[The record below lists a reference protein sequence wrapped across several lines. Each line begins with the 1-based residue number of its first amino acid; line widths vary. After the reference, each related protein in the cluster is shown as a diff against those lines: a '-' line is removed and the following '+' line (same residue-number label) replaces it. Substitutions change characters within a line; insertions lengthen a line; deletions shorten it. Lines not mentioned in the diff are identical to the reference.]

1 MGAVGIVGLSAAVE
15 SAVRS
20 AAGATGVDFGFLLKT
35 ARRESG
41 FNPLA
46 QAGTSSAAG
55 LFQFVEQTWLATLKR
70 HGGAHGFARYAGLI
84 TEAGGRFGVAGG
96 EEGRRAVMD
105 LRFDPHA
112 SAVMAAELASDHASY
127 LRGRTGREPTGG
139 ELYAAH
145 FLGPA
150 GSARLIE
157 AARAT
162 PEVSAA
168 ALFPEAAAANR
179 GVFYAGGLPVSV
191 AQLHRNLSATAGDGA
206 GVVGP
211 AAEPDPGEGAFAAYA
226 GAARTERRREQELL
240 VQFLLQGS
248 GATEPSRG
256 AAGSMFTAEL
266 LSLLSDARTAPASP
280 PPPVVAPVVAPVSA
294 AAAR

>member
-46 QAGTSSAAG
+46 RAGASSAAG
-55 LFQFVEQTWLATLKR
+55 LFQFVEQTWLATLRR
-70 HGGAHGFARYAGLI
+70 HGGAHGFARYADLV
-84 TEAGGRFGVAGG
+84 TEQGGRFGVAGG

-157 AARAT
+157 AARST
-162 PEVSAA
+162 PDVAAA

-179 GVFYAGGLPVSV
+179 GVFYAGGAPVSV

-206 GVVGP
+206 GIVGP
-211 AAEPDPGEGAFAAYA
+211 APAPDPGEGAFAAYA
-226 GAARTERRREQELL
+226 GAARSERRREQDLL
-240 VQFLLQGS
+240 VQFLLQGA
-248 GATEPSRG
+248 GGTEPSRG
-256 AAGSMFTAEL
+256 ATGSMFTAEL
-266 LSLLSDARTAPASP
+266 LSILSDARTTPTATDAPKLTP
-280 PPPVVAPVVAPVSA
+280 TPVPTT
-294 AAAR
+294 AAR

>member
-1 MGAVGIVGLSAAVE
+1 MSVGAVAGLSAVVE

-20 AAGATGVDFGFLLKT
+20 AAGATGIDFGFLLKT

-46 QAGTSSAAG
+46 QAGASSAAG

-70 HGGAHGFARYAGLI
+70 HGGAHGFARFSALVQ
-84 TEAGGRFGVAGG
+84 EQGGRYSVTGG
-96 EEGRRAVMD
+96 EEARRAVLD

-157 AARAT
+157 AAQAT
-162 PEVSAA
+162 PGISAA
-168 ALFPEAAAANR
+168 ALFPQAAAANR

-191 AQLHRNLSATAGDGA
+191 AQLHRNLSATAGDGL
-206 GVVGP
+206 GVTGAP
-211 AAEPDPGEGAFAAYA
+211 EPDPGEGAFAAYA
-226 GAARTERRREQELL
+226 GAARSERRREQELL
-240 VQFLLQGS
+240 VDFILKGS
-248 GATEPSRG
+248 SATE
-256 AAGSMFTAEL
+256 GSKGPASSLFTSEL
-266 LSLLSDARTAPASP
+266 LSILAEAKTAAP
-280 PPPVVAPVVAPVSA
+280 PPLPA
-294 AAAR
+294 AASTTR

>member
-1 MGAVGIVGLSAAVE
+1 MGVGGITGLSAVVE

-20 AAGATGVDFGFLLKT
+20 AAGATGVNFDFLLKT

-55 LFQFVEQTWLATLKR
+55 LFQFVEQTWLSTLKR
-70 HGGAHGFARYAGLI
+70 HGATHGFARFSQLI
-84 TEAGGRFGVAGG
+84 EEHNGRFTVPGG
-96 EEGRRAVMD
+96 EEARRAVLD

-112 SAVMAAELASDHASY
+112 SAVMAAELAADHAAY

-150 GSARLIE
+150 GSARLME
-157 AARAT
+157 AADST
-162 PEVSAA
+162 PNLAAA

-179 GVFYAGGLPVSV
+179 GIFYRDGQPLSV
-191 AQLHRNLSATAGDGA
+191 AQVSRNLSATAGGSA
-206 GVVGP
+206 GVSGGASAL
-211 AAEPDPGEGAFAAYA
+211 AAPDPGEGAFAAYA
-226 GAARTERRREQELL
+226 GAARGERKREQELL
-240 VQFLLQGS
+240 VDFLVR
-248 GATEPSRG
+248 GAGAEGGKS
-256 AAGSMFTAEL
+256 AAGSLFTSEL
-266 LSLLSDARTAPASP
+266 LTLLSDARGPSG
-280 PPPVVAPVVAPVSA
+280 
-294 AAAR
+294 AR

>member
-1 MGAVGIVGLSAAVE
+1 MGVGGIAGLSAVVE

-20 AAGATGVDFGFLLKT
+20 AAGATGVNFDFLLKT

-70 HGGAHGFARYAGLI
+70 HGPAHGFARYSALI
-84 TEAGGRFGVAGG
+84 QEEHGRFSVPSG
-96 EEGRRAVMD
+96 EAKRTVMD

-145 FLGPA
+145 FLGPS

-157 AARAT
+157 AAQ
-162 PEVSAA
+162 VSPNLAAA
-168 ALFPEAAAANR
+168 ALFPDAAASNH
-179 GVFYAGGLPVSV
+179 GVFFRNGQPLTV
-191 AQLHRNLSATAGDGA
+191 AQVYQNLSHTAGETVA
-206 GVVGP
+206 VGP
-211 AAEPDPGEGAFAAYA
+211 APSLDPGEGAFAAYA
-226 GAARTERRREQELL
+226 GAGRSERQREQELL
-240 VQFLLQGS
+240 TAFILKGASGS
-248 GATEPSRG
+248 AGGGG
-256 AAGSMFTAEL
+256 AAGSLFTSEL
-266 LSLLSDARTAPASP
+266 LSLLSEERG
-280 PPPVVAPVVAPVSA
+280 
-294 AAAR
+294 RGR

>member
-1 MGAVGIVGLSAAVE
+1 MGVAGIAGLSAAVE

-46 QAGTSSAAG
+46 RAGTSSAAG

-70 HGGAHGFARYAGLI
+70 HGPTHGFARYSTLI
-84 TEAGGRFGVAGG
+84 SEQNGRFAVAG
-96 EEGRRAVMD
+96 EEAKRAVMD

-112 SAVMAAELASDHASY
+112 SAVMAAELAADHAAY

-139 ELYAAH
+139 DLYAAH

-150 GSARLIE
+150 GSARLME
-157 AARAT
+157 AAQVT
-162 PEVSAA
+162 PTVAAA

-179 GVFYAGGLPVSV
+179 GVFYRNGQALTV
-191 AQLHRNLSATAGDGA
+191 AQVQQNLQATAGDGV
-206 GVVGP
+206 GVGAP
-211 AAEPDPGEGAFAAYA
+211 AEPDPGEGAFAAYA
-226 GAARTERRREQELL
+226 GAARGERRREQEMLL
-240 VQFLLQGS
+240 GFLLRGTP
-248 GATEPSRG
+248 AEG
-256 AAGSMFTAEL
+256 AAKGAASSLFTTEL
-266 LSLLSDARTAPASP
+266 LTLLSEERAGAAPAGS
-280 PPPVVAPVVAPVSA
+280 
-294 AAAR
+294 R

>member
-1 MGAVGIVGLSAAVE
+1 MSVGAVAGLSAVVE

-20 AAGATGVDFGFLLKT
+20 AAGATGIDFGFLLKT

-70 HGGAHGFARYAGLI
+70 HGGAHGFARFAALVQ
-84 TEAGGRFGVAGG
+84 EQGGRYSVAGG
-96 EEGRRAVMD
+96 EEARRAVLD

-112 SAVMAAELASDHASY
+112 SAVMAAELASDHAAY
-127 LRGRTGREPTGG
+127 LRGRTGRQPTGG

-157 AARAT
+157 AAQAT
-162 PEVSAA
+162 PGVSAA

-206 GVVGP
+206 GVTGV
-211 AAEPDPGEGAFAAYA
+211 AEPDPGEGAFAAYA
-226 GAARTERRREQELL
+226 GAARAERKREQELL
-240 VQFLLQGS
+240 VDFILKGTSGS
-248 GATEPSRG
+248 D
-256 AAGSMFTAEL
+256 AGKGPASSLFTSEL
-266 LSLLSDARTAPASP
+266 LTLLSEAKAGAPGH
-280 PPPVVAPVVAPVSA
+280 
-294 AAAR
+294 